1 MNQNNMNRANNSL
14 AGRQSAAK
22 PAPQMVTFV
31 AGKEKISLS
40 KETVRA
46 YLVSGDAS
54 RVSDQELAMF
64 INLCRYNG
72 LNPWLREA
80 YLIKYGNNPAT
91 LVVGKEAYTKR
102 AESHEAY
109 DGFEA
114 GIIVCNP
121 ETGEIMYRTGCFTLE
136 GENVVGGWAEVWRK
150 DRKKPFRIEIPIN
163 EYIGRKKDG
172 EVNSQWATKPAT
184 MIRKVALT
192 QALREAF
199 PSMLGGMYTAEER
212 GVDEPNEDIITDIP
226 SGQLPETTA
235 NGTEMPPVEVQQTE
249 TEPVQRQQQE
259 SGMNT
264 AQQAL
269 FG

>member
-1 MNQNNMNRANNSL
+1 MNQNINRAKNSL
-14 AGRQSAAK
+14 AGRQNAAK
-22 PAPQMVTFV
+22 PASQMVTFV

-40 KETVRA
+40 KEMVRA

-80 YLIKYGNNPAT
+80 YLIKYGNSPAT
-91 LVVGKEAYTKR
+91 LVVGKEAYMKR

-114 GIIVCNP
+114 GIIVCDP
-121 ETGEIMYRTGCFTLE
+121 ETGEIMYRTGCFVLD
-136 GENVVGGWAEVWRK
+136 GENVVGGWSEVWRK
-150 DRKKPFRIEIPIN
+150 DRKKPFRIEVPIN

-172 EVNSQWATKPAT
+172 EVNGQWATKPAT

-212 GVDEPNEDIITDIP
+212 GVDEPVEDIVIDVP
-226 SGQLPETTA
+226 SVQLPENAA
-235 NGTEMPPVEVQQTE
+235 NGSEMPPVEAPQA
-249 TEPVQRQQQE
+249 EPE
-259 SGMNT
+259 P
-264 AQQAL
+264 AQQPQGANDAQRAL